1 MSKEQKNVNM
11 NKNLLNSKMDKK
23 FKKAFSAINI
33 GFIVVTV
40 LAVLNILIYA
50 KQANVGVFSSVPRA
64 VGIILLILAVIFN
77 LILTATVSKS
87 LSVAMKTPLAALQD
101 AIHKMKK
108 GEFDFEIQY
117 EGQDEFAEVAQ
128 DLTEASAK
136 IQEVI
141 ADAGYV
147 LGEMA
152 EGNFKVS
159 SKAHDSYVG
168 EFQTLIV
175 SMRKLNRQLDGTLRK
190 IRMSSE
196 QVKVGAEQLA
206 GSAQDLA
213 EGATNQAGAVE
224 ELTATIENVSNISE
238 ESAQNAVTAA
248 TSASAAAA
256 DAGKSREEINQ
267 LIDAMERITATSK
280 EIEDIIAAIEDIA
293 SQTNLLSLNASI
305 EAARAGEAGR
315 GFAVVADQIGKL
327 AADSAQS
334 AVTTRELISKCL
346 TEVEEGN
353 SIVENTMEAINTVL
367 ANMEAFAG
375 MASGAA
381 EASKVQADMLKQVE
395 AGIEQITMVVQNNS
409 AAAQETS
416 AVSEELSAQAT
427 NLEEMVEQFELRD
440 EK

>member
-1 MSKEQKNVNM
+1 MVQIFVQ
-11 NKNLLNSKMDKK
+11 
-23 FKKAFSAINI
+23 
-33 GFIVVTV
+33 GFYT
-40 LAVLNILIYA
+40 
-50 KQANVGVFSSVPRA
+50 
-64 VGIILLILAVIFN
+64 
-77 LILTATVSKS
+77 
-87 LSVAMKTPLAALQD
+87 
-101 AIHKMKK
+101 H
-108 GEFDFEIQY
+108 
-117 EGQDEFAEVAQ
+117 
-128 DLTEASAK
+128 
-136 IQEVI
+136 
-141 ADAGYV
+141 
-147 LGEMA
+147 
-152 EGNFKVS
+152 
-159 SKAHDSYVG
+159 
-168 EFQTLIV
+168 
-175 SMRKLNRQLDGTLRK
+175 
-190 IRMSSE
+190 
-196 QVKVGAEQLA
+196 
-206 GSAQDLA
+206 
-213 EGATNQAGAVE
+213 
-224 ELTATIENVSNISE
+224 
-238 ESAQNAVTAA
+238 
-248 TSASAAAA
+248 
-256 DAGKSREEINQ
+256 
-267 LIDAMERITATSK
+267 
-280 EIEDIIAAIEDIA
+280 IA

-440 EK
+440 EE